1 MTSRV
6 GLDAG
11 IHVCGKRFVA
21 ILTVKNDIGENDI
34 TLSRKA
40 GDVGGFDGH
49 PLKTVLVHKG
59 VTARIPISMARFLRV
74 HEVGTASD
82 LVEALTEKTALRWE
96 TVPTSTTTASNSSSG
111 TVGRKAHGLIR
122 IPFGYLQELLSQ
134 SVPRICHPPCTVE
147 LTVDGKIAS
156 PTASTVAPGQP
167 IDLAVKVD
175 VASWVPTQAV
185 DSCSL
190 TLEFFSARQGKL
202 TLATLDEKERDH
214 IWCGKVRQS
223 MKLSEATK
231 VHTAKVVLI
240 RGSHSISACA
250 RLSQG
255 MADEVWWA
263 PIVATFVVDPAKLPS
278 Q

>member
-11 IHVCGKRFVA
+11 IHVCGKQFVA
-21 ILTVKNDIGENDI
+21 ILTVKNEIGESDI
-34 TLSRKA
+34 VLSRKD

-59 VTARIPISMARFLRV
+59 VAARIPISIARFARV

-82 LVEALTEKTALRWE
+82 LVEALTDKTSLRWE
-96 TVPTSTTTASNSSSG
+96 SVPTATTGASSTSSG

-147 LTVDGKIAS
+147 LTVGGKS
-156 PTASTVAPGQP
+156 VSSTPLTVAPGEP

-175 VASWVPTQAV
+175 VASWVPKHVV

-190 TLEFFSARQGKL
+190 TIEFFSARQGKMA
-202 TLATLDEKERDH
+202 LATMDGKERDH

-223 MKLSEATK
+223 VKLADSTK
-231 VHTAKVVLI
+231 AHTAKVVLI

-263 PIVATFVVDPAKLPS
+263 PMVATVVVDPTKLPA

>member
-6 GLDAG
+6 GLDPG

-21 ILTVKNDIGENDI
+21 ILTVKNELVESDIV
-34 TLSRKA
+34 LARKD

-59 VTARIPISMARFLRV
+59 VTARIPISICRFARV

-82 LVEALTEKTALRWE
+82 LVEALTEKTSLRWE
-96 TVPTSTTTASNSSSG
+96 VVPTATTGALNSSSG
-111 TVGRKAHGLIR
+111 AVGRKAHGLIR

-147 LTVDGKIAS
+147 LTLNGHSVS
-156 PTASTVAPGQP
+156 STPLTVAPGQP

-175 VASWVPTQAV
+175 VASWVPKQAV

-190 TLEFFSARQGKL
+190 TLEFFSVHQGKMA
-202 TLATLDEKERDH
+202 LATVDEKTRDH

-223 MKLSEATK
+223 MKLSESTN
-231 VHTAKVVLI
+231 VHTAKLVLI
-240 RGSHSISACA
+240 RGSQSISACA

-255 MADEVWWA
+255 TADEVWWA
-263 PIVATFVVDPAKLPS
+263 PMVATVVVDPTKLPA